1 MKRKNIA
8 ELTAILVIASVVLF
22 SGCVEKEEIKPS
34 TPGTMKKEPALSW
47 TKLPEVVYDY
57 SLYQSGKVHWT
68 VQARFINTGSEGRVS
83 FTFELEKDGKLWGY
97 ERKEQYVDQGAEY
110 ILIVKGHIDA
120 FPKGSPLTIRCPL
133 KISSTSLEEDLEV
146 LIELTTKM
154 DHVYIDSISISR
166 V

>member
-22 SGCVEKEEIKPS
+22 SGCVEKEEIEPS
-34 TPGTMKKEPALSW
+34 TQGTTKKEPTLSW

-57 SLYQSGKVHWT
+57 SLYQSGKVYWT
-68 VQARFINTGSEGRVS
+68 VKARFINTGSKGSVS
-83 FTFELEKDGKLWGY
+83 FTFELEKDGKLLSY

-110 ILIVKGHIDA
+110 ILIVKGHTDA
-120 FPKGSPLTIRCPL
+120 FPKKDPLTTRCPL
-133 KISSTSLEEDLEV
+133 KISSPSLEEEAEV
-146 LIELTTKM
+146 LIELTSRM